1 MRIFRFKSLEDA
13 AKGSQADLVAE
24 YRNVRFAED
33 HEFPSNLDR
42 DRYARAIY
50 TMGSFLYG
58 HIFIRLVG
66 AEPESPDVMIQEGRY
81 PHRARY

>member
-1 MRIFRFKSLEDA
+1 MRVIRFNSLQEA
-13 AKGSQADLVAE
+13 ASATREDLVAE
-24 YRNVRFAED
+24 YRNVRIADD

-50 TMGSFLYG
+50 TMGTFLYG
-58 HIFIRLVG
+58 HEFIGLVG
-66 AEPESPDVMIQEGRY
+66 REPESPDVMIQEGRY

>member
-1 MRIFRFKSLEDA
+1 MRVTRFNSLHDA
-13 AKGSQADLVAE
+13 SEATQADLVAE
-24 YRNVRFAED
+24 YRNVRIADD

-42 DRYARAIY
+42 DRYARVIY

-58 HIFIRLVG
+58 HEFIALVG

-81 PHRARY
+81 PHRACY

>member
-1 MRIFRFKSLEDA
+1 MRVMRFNSLQDA
-13 AKGSQADLVAE
+13 TNGTQADLVAE
-24 YRNVRFAED
+24 YRNVRIADD

-58 HIFIRLVG
+58 HEFIAEVS

-81 PHRARY
+81 LHRARY

>member
-1 MRIFRFKSLEDA
+1 MRVFRFNSLQDA
-13 AKGSQADLVAE
+13 ANATQEDLVAE
-24 YRNVRFAED
+24 YRNVRIADD

-42 DRYARAIY
+42 DRYARVIY

-58 HIFIRLVG
+58 HGYIALVG
-66 AEPESPDVMIQEGRY
+66 PEPESPDVMIQEGRY